1 MPRTHFQLL
10 VTVTLLRP
18 DASIKLAGVMTGASQ
33 TATPLVLPLLE
44 QKLLKT
50 AVTVGDVSE
59 KLQLAPRARLLT
71 VVLPFAVPLALTETG
86 LEQLVV
92 I

>member
-1 MPRTHFQLL
+1 MPA
-10 VTVTLLRP
+10 
-18 DASIKLAGVMTGASQ
+18 ASTKLAGVMTGASQ
-33 TATPLVLPLLE
+33 TATLLVLPLPE
-44 QKLLKT
+44 QKLVKT
-50 AVTVGDVSE
+50 AATVGGVSE
-59 KLQLAPRARLLT
+59 KLQLAPRVRLLT